1 MFKKLLF
8 ALALIGLLTTLV
20 YADFDATKPADAETV
35 AVGTTATR
43 ANFQAL
49 SGVSGSSPTKLA
61 VGTSLEFEGETADA
75 FETTL
80 TVTDPTADRTTTIP
94 NSNNVTLPSGA
105 VFFMITGSCSAGTTD
120 VTATYLNKFVRINA
134 TQGSTGGADTHTH
147 AVGSYASTN
156 HTHTLDVGN
165 KGGDVSDGVQSDGTY
180 MWNEGSDT
188 YYANTVKITTVPGG
202 AAAITGTSASGD
214 NVPAYVTM
222 KCCLVD

>member
-61 VGTSLEFEGETADA
+61 VGTSLEFEGATADA

-80 TVTDPTADRTTTIP
+80 TVTDPTADRTITIP
-94 NSNNVTLPSGA
+94 NSNSVTLPSGA
-105 VFFMITGSCSAGTTD
+105 VFFMITGSCPAGTTD
-120 VTATYLNKFVRINA
+120 VTATYSNKFVRINA

-147 AVGSYASTN
+147 AVGSYASAN
-156 HTHTLDVGN
+156 HTHSVPRDGWGVVTSNVAGRIVTHYSN
-165 KGGDVSDGVQSDGTY
+165 QATGD
-180 MWNEGSDT
+180 
-188 YYANTVKITTVPGG
+188 NTTGLGG
-202 AAAITGTSASGD
+202 AAAITGTSAVGD